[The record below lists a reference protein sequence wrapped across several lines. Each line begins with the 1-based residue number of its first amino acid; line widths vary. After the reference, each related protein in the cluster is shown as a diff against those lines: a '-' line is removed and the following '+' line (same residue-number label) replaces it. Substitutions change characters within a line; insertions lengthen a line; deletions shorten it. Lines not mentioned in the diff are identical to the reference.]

1 MLTAS
6 SKFSS
11 IFAEDKKIIIIT
23 GPTACGKTSL
33 SLDFAS
39 KLLAIGLNPAIYNID
54 CLQIYREIPILTAQ
68 PTATEKQICPHHLYG
83 FLPYKSNFSVAQ
95 YLEILVAKLK
105 QDLANNV
112 KPILVGG
119 TGLYIKSL
127 LYGIGRMPKIT
138 DATKQESEDL
148 LQQGKEQF
156 YQRAIKLDGL
166 IAEKLHKND
175 VKRVMRAYMVKKQTG
190 RSIFDFQKDR
200 QKFFDI
206 EDFHLVII
214 EQEREKTYKN
224 ADERFLQMLEQG
236 LIDEVRN
243 IMKIDKYQTYQAYT
257 AHSLPEIAEFL
268 QGNITKTQMIA
279 KSQQNIRNYIKR
291 QHTFMKHQYHQSNK
305 LCISKIPAPLTLPTP
320 SIPSTPLIP

>member
-1 MLTAS
+1 
-6 SKFSS
+6 
-11 IFAEDKKIIIIT
+11 
-23 GPTACGKTSL
+23 
-33 SLDFAS
+33 
-39 KLLAIGLNPAIYNID
+39 
-54 CLQIYREIPILTAQ
+54 
-68 PTATEKQICPHHLYG
+68 
-83 FLPYKSNFSVAQ
+83 
-95 YLEILVAKLK
+95 
-105 QDLANNV
+105 
-112 KPILVGG
+112 
-119 TGLYIKSL
+119 
-127 LYGIGRMPKIT
+127 MPKIT

-268 QGNITKTQMIA
+268 QGNITKTQMIT

-291 QHTFMKHQYHQSNK
+291 QHTFMKHQYHQSNE
-305 LCISKIPAPLTLPTP
+305 LCISKIPATLTP
-320 SIPSTPLIP
+320 